1 MTAAREPF
9 SPDAAALFALPPEA
23 VEEIRADCAGRH
35 FLPYDQLDDRPH
47 TASPRFAIK
56 VDAMLETGWRWG
68 GLTTD
73 LGAPIPWDGH
83 SRSYRFHIHAWE
95 PLTILLPG
103 YQFSGCARILQAC
116 ARFAEEWLELFQA
129 RFLGAPLTTGIAEA
143 LALTDTMAWYDMSVG
158 QRCYRLAYLADL
170 AARRPELRALFAP
183 LFRSLVFH
191 QEMLA
196 RDDFWVAHNNH
207 GLYQAL
213 GQLAA
218 ARRFG
223 HLPGFAAYRRQAHV
237 RLADIL
243 ERQFFPE
250 GTHREHSPDYHRM
263 VLGSVTGAVSGGLV
277 EDAGLRRTLARA
289 VEALGWMA
297 MPDGSLVPFGDTDHR
312 PGFVAAEAVAHLR
325 DPATVA
331 ALTGAGRVPP
341 RTGVRAYA
349 EAGYVFARFL
359 HPHAPTSAT
368 ASEASYLAQQAGF
381 HSRTHKHAD
390 HLAFVWSDR
399 GTRILVD
406 PGRYGYGDRTVLGDP
421 LSAAG
426 FYYSDPDRIYVE
438 RTRAHNCVEI
448 DGTDHPR
455 RKVRPFGSAL
465 RFAGETNGLAVTFC
479 EARYPLRHLRTLI
492 LAPRHF
498 LLVLDWLG
506 DRTGGEHVF
515 RQWFQMSPEWEAER
529 VEEADA
535 VRARAGELRIDA
547 TSLIDGTRLSRIF
560 RGEREPMQG
569 WISPRAGT
577 LAPTASFHVAV
588 TGATARFATLFCL
601 GGDLAIEDATFNGT
615 LSAGQVRWRDASG
628 RHALAFRRE
637 QEVVEARAWETAA

>member
-23 VEEIRADCAGRH
+23 IEEVRADRAGRDL
-35 FLPYDQLDDRPH
+35 LPYDQLDVWPQ

-56 VDAMLETGWRWG
+56 VDAMLETGWKWG
-68 GLTTD
+68 ALTTD

-103 YQFSGCARILQAC
+103 YQFSGRARILQAC
-116 ARFAEEWLELFQA
+116 ARFAQEWLELFQA
-129 RFLGAPLTTGIAEA
+129 RFFDAPLATGIAEA
-143 LALTDTMAWYDMSVG
+143 LSLTDTMAWYDMSVG
-158 QRCYRLAYLADL
+158 QRCYRLAHLADL
-170 AARRPELRALFAP
+170 AARRPELRVLFAS
-183 LFRSLVFH
+183 LFRSLIFH

-196 RDDFWVAHNNH
+196 RDDFWVSHNNH

-218 ARRFG
+218 ARRFA
-223 HLPGFAAYRRQAHV
+223 HLPGFAAYRQKAHE

-243 ERQFFPE
+243 GRQFFPE
-250 GTHREHSPDYHRM
+250 GIHREHSPDYHRM
-263 VLGSVTGAVSGGLV
+263 VLGSVTGAVSVGLV
-277 EDAGLRRTLARA
+277 EDDGLKRTLARA

-312 PGFVAAEAVAHLR
+312 PGFVRAEHVAHLR

-331 ALTGAGRVPP
+331 ALTGTGTIPP
-341 RTGVRAYA
+341 QTGVRAYQ
-349 EAGYVFARFL
+349 EAGYVFARFI
-359 HPHAPTSAT
+359 HPHAP
-368 ASEASYLAQQAGF
+368 ASQASYLAQQAGF

-390 HLAFVWSDR
+390 HLSFVWSDH

-406 PGRYGYGDRTVLGDP
+406 PGRYGYGDRTILGDA

-426 FYYSDPDRIYVE
+426 FYYSDPNRIYVE

-455 RKVRPFGSAL
+455 KNVRPFGSAL
-465 RFAGETNGLAVTFC
+465 RFAGEVNGLAVTFS

-492 LAPRHF
+492 LGPRRF
-498 LLVLDWLG
+498 LLVLDWIG
-506 DRTGGEHVF
+506 DRSGAEHAF

-529 VEEADA
+529 VEEAV
-535 VRARAGELRIDA
+535 VRGRAGDLRIDA
-547 TSLIDGTRLSRIF
+547 ASLIDGTRLSRIF
-560 RGEREPMQG
+560 RGEQDPMQG
-569 WISPRAGT
+569 WISPRAGE
-577 LAPTASFHVAV
+577 LAPAPSFHVEFS
-588 TGATARFATLFCL
+588 GATARFATLFCL
-601 GGDLAIEDATFNGT
+601 GGDLAIEHAALNGT
-615 LSAGQVRWRDASG
+615 LSSGQVRWRDAAG
-628 RHALAFRRE
+628 RHALMFKRE
-637 QEVVEARAWETAA
+637 QDALEARAWDLAA

>member
-1 MTAAREPF
+1 MTAAGEPF
-9 SPDAAALFALPPEA
+9 SRDAAALFALPPEA
-23 VEEIRADCAGRH
+23 IEEIRADCERRP
-35 FLPYDQLDDRPH
+35 FLTYDCLDMHPQ
-47 TASPRFAIK
+47 SPMPAFARK
-56 VDAMLETGWRWG
+56 VAKVLEEGWEREG
-68 GLTTD
+68 VKTD
-73 LGAPIPWDGH
+73 LLSAIPWDGH
-83 SRSYRFHIHAWE
+83 SRSYRFRIHAWE

-103 YQFSGCARILQAC
+103 HQFSGCARILQAC

-129 RFLGAPLTTGIAEA
+129 RFFGAPLATGIAEA
-143 LALTDTMAWYDMSVG
+143 LALTGTMAWYDMSVG

-170 AARRPELRALFAP
+170 AARRSELRVLFAP
-183 LFRSLVFH
+183 LLRSLVFH

-223 HLPGFAAYRRQAHV
+223 HLPGFAAYRRQAHE

-243 ERQFFPE
+243 GRQFFPE

-277 EDAGLRRTLARA
+277 EDEGLKRTLARA

-331 ALTGAGRVPP
+331 ALTGAGAV
-341 RTGVRAYA
+341 RTGVRAYP

-359 HPHAPTSAT
+359 KPHAPISAP

-406 PGRYGYGDRTVLGDP
+406 PGRYGYGERTVLGDP

-426 FYYSDPDRIYVE
+426 FYYADPDRIYVE

-455 RKVRPFGSAL
+455 RNARPFGSAL

-492 LAPRHF
+492 LGPRHF
-498 LLVLDWLG
+498 LLVLDWIG
-506 DRTGGEHVF
+506 DRSGEEHVF

-535 VRARAGELRIDA
+535 VRARAGDLRIDA
-547 TSLIDGTRLSRIF
+547 ASLTEGAHVSRIF
-560 RGEREPMQG
+560 RGERDPMQG
-569 WISPRAGT
+569 WISPRAGE
-577 LAPTASFHVAV
+577 LAPAPSFHVAV
-588 TGATARFATLFCL
+588 TGATARFATIFCL
-601 GGDLAIEDATFNGT
+601 GGDLAIEHAALNGT

-628 RHALAFRRE
+628 RHALAFRRD
-637 QEVVEARAWETAA
+637 QAVVEARAWEPAA